1 MSFWRQISPRGAFGD
16 FVHEWRR
23 PNPYRWRVLGVSV
36 AATFALMVIM
46 IPDSERIEP
55 RAPKV
60 TWITT
65 FDPNRTDAEII
76 ASNIENQKRKD
87 KAKAEAEARAE
98 RKRQAARALARAS
111 GFDPDE
117 LARQF
122 GDDPAPAAKAPRP
135 APTPT
140 PTNQAQID
148 AAKRDRVY
156 LAVFLSMASPDYL
169 TQK

>member
-1 MSFWRQISPRGAFGD
+1 MSFWRQISPRGAASD

-36 AATFALMVIM
+36 AATFAMMVVL
-46 IPDSERIEP
+46 IPGSERIEP
-55 RAPKV
+55 RPPEI

-65 FDPNRTDAEII
+65 FRPDRTEAEIV

-87 KAKAEAEARAE
+87 KLAAERAERAE

-117 LARQF
+117 LEEEF
-122 GDDPAPAAKAPRP
+122 GDKPAPAASASEP
-135 APTPT
+135 ARATG
-140 PTNQAQID
+140 A
-148 AAKRDRVY
+148 R
-156 LAVFLSMASPDYL
+156 
-169 TQK
+169 